1 MRLWGRRVLA
11 VDDDADSLEVICEVL
26 RHVGAEAIG
35 VGAPEVALPTV
46 VSLMPD
52 VLIVDMDMP
61 GEDGV
66 ALVRRLR
73 RLPVQQGGRIP
84 AITLTAVP
92 PTVAARAEWL
102 AAGFQR
108 HMAKPFDPE
117 ALVDV
122 VAELTEQSVERR
134 KIILPRDQWP
144 ADVPADRRA
153 RLETSYQRGA
163 EARSDPAASEG
174 SGRAK

>member
-11 VDDDADSLEVICEVL
+11 VDDDADSLEVVCEVL
-26 RHVGAEAIG
+26 RRVGAEAIG
-35 VGAPEVALPTV
+35 VGAPEHALPTV

-73 RLPVQQGGRIP
+73 RLPAAQGGRIP

-92 PTVAARAEWL
+92 PTAGARAEWL

-117 ALVDV
+117 ALVEA
-122 VAELTEQSVERR
+122 VAELTEQAVERR
-134 KIILPRDQWP
+134 QVCLPRDQWP
-144 ADVPADRRA
+144 ADAGQDRRA
-153 RLETSYQRGA
+153 GGDAPYQRGPA
-163 EARSDPAASEG
+163 ARSDSASSEG